1 MVYKPKTLFIIK
13 EDLSMKRERMIT
25 IRESMILVSET
36 LKSKQKK
43 KEKV

>member
-13 EDLSMKRERMIT
+13 EDLSTKRERMIT